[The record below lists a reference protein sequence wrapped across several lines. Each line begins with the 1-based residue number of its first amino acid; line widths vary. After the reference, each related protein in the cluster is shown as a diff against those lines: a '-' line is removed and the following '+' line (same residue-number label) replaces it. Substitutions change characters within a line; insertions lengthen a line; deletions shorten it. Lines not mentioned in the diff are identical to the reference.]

1 MKSLTTRLVVGVAA
15 GFFVSTLAS
24 AETIRWARAGDSLTM
39 DPHAQ
44 TVFPCMSFFFPSSPL
59 GSFVPISR
67 IPKSRKGIWRVNRN
81 RRRLLQVW

>member
-39 DPHAQ
+39 EENSVAERGVDK
-44 TVFPCMSFFFPSSPL
+44 TSVKENDILTS
-59 GSFVPISR
+59 
-67 IPKSRKGIWRVNRN
+67 KSNVEIKK
-81 RRRLLQVW
+81 